1 MAAMT
6 TGIGVIVVLTILY
19 AYALYKIVELEN
31 RRPTEEIVPQEEG

>member
-1 MAAMT
+1 MAQMT
-6 TGIGVIVVLTILY
+6 TGIGVIIVLTIIY

>member
-6 TGIGVIVVLTILY
+6 TGIGVIVVLTIIY